1 MEEKLVG
8 VQVAKL
14 AKEKDLMNLV
24 KNYGLITTKGNH

>member
-14 AKEKDLMNLV
+14 AKEKDLTNLV
-24 KNYGLITTKGNH
+24 KIMG